1 MYVRKAIENLLQHK
15 DIKRSSHH
23 ELKLACEEA
32 LKALE
37 AAAPQ
42 SNNNS
47 PTGPDIGMAPCLFGV
62 YLDFFNLIMHKSLQM
77 RLGFRP
83 VNNHNIYRC
92 YLQCLESFE
101 FLIMQ
106 KSLYFLSV
114 KSFSNSL
121 GRLSEYL

>member
-47 PTGPDIGMAPCLFGV
+47 LSGPDTGKFLRLIGF
-62 YLDFFNLIMHKSLQM
+62 YLHADQTSSWLKVLK
-77 RLGFRP
+77 
-83 VNNHNIYRC
+83 Y
-92 YLQCLESFE
+92 ESRF
-101 FLIMQ
+101 
-106 KSLYFLSV
+106 
-114 KSFSNSL
+114 
-121 GRLSEYL
+121 

>member
-47 PTGPDIGMAPCLFGV
+47 PSGPDIGKALRLFGF
-62 YLDFFNLIMHKSLQM
+62 YLDVDKTVSRIKALKCDSVSDQSVITTFTGGIYIFTVSCFNCVSDHAK
-77 RLGFRP
+77 
-83 VNNHNIYRC
+83 
-92 YLQCLESFE
+92 
-101 FLIMQ
+101 
-106 KSLYFLSV
+106 
-114 KSFSNSL
+114 
-121 GRLSEYL
+121 

>member
-42 SNNNS
+42 TNNNQPS
-47 PTGPDIGMAPCLFGV
+47 GPVTGKGIPFVCLFCLSDKGYHV
-62 YLDFFNLIMHKSLQM
+62 FKKGLATGLIPH
-77 RLGFRP
+77 
-83 VNNHNIYRC
+83 I
-92 YLQCLESFE
+92 
-101 FLIMQ
+101 
-106 KSLYFLSV
+106 
-114 KSFSNSL
+114 
-121 GRLSEYL
+121 